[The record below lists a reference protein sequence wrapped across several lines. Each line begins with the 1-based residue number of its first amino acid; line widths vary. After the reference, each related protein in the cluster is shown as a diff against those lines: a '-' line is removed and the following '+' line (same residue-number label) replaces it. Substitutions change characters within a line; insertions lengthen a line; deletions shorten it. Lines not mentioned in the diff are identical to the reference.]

1 MVHTL
6 QTTRIN
12 TSYAPQP
19 RQIPIYPVVVE
30 EVPVDLPPIR
40 VENVVNLEESS
51 EEQLP
56 TPTML
61 AESLAFTTRSS
72 TSAPPAPAFQAPA
85 PEATTPTTPETT
97 MMRMTMTKKVE
108 TNTSTR
114 KLTTHSRTTSWGL
127 VLLSNITHQ
136 CSRRGTSPTW
146 CKKCCTR

>member
-1 MVHTL
+1 MVRTL

-19 RQIPIYPVVVE
+19 WQILVYLVVVK
-30 EVPVDLPPIR
+30 EVPADLPPIR
-40 VENVVNLEESS
+40 VENVVNLEDSS

-56 TPTML
+56 TPTPL
-61 AESLAFTTRSS
+61 AESLAFAARSS

-85 PEATTPTTPETT
+85 PRGDDPDDLGMT
-97 MMRMTMTKKVE
+97 MTRMTTTKKVE

-114 KLTTHSRTTSWGL
+114 KLTTPSRTTSWGL
-127 VLLSNITHQ
+127 VLLSNIIHQ
-136 CSRRGTSPTW
+136 CSRRGTSPTC